1 MCAALGQRSKGVKIK
16 VTRVEDVRS
25 AESNRS
31 EDDVAAEEEEVGD
44 AEGSQQVV
52 EHIVHLPGFQIL
64 DVYHRVVKNC
74 VTSYLS
80 DIRYLRVF
88 VFQNKKMRANIL

>member
-1 MCAALGQRSKGVKIK
+1 MCAAQGQRSKGGLIK
-16 VTRVEDVRS
+16 FTRVEDVRS

-44 AEGSQQVV
+44 AEGGQQVV

-64 DVYHRVVKNC
+64 DVYHRVVRI
-74 VTSYLS
+74 VLHHIYLIS
-80 DIRYLRVF
+80 DI
-88 VFQNKKMRANIL
+88 

>member
-1 MCAALGQRSKGVKIK
+1 MCAAQGQRSKGGLIK
-16 VTRVEDVRS
+16 FTRVEDVRS

-52 EHIVHLPGFQIL
+52 EHVVHLPGFQIA
-64 DVYHRVVKNC
+64 
-74 VTSYLS
+74 
-80 DIRYLRVF
+80 IRF
-88 VFQNKKMRANIL
+88 

>member
-1 MCAALGQRSKGVKIK
+1 MCAAQGQRSKVKGVKIK

-44 AEGSQQVV
+44 AESGQQVV
-52 EHIVHLPGFQIL
+52 EHIVHLPGFQIA
-64 DVYHRVVKNC
+64 
-74 VTSYLS
+74 
-80 DIRYLRVF
+80 IRF
-88 VFQNKKMRANIL
+88 

>member
-1 MCAALGQRSKGVKIK
+1 MRPFTFVNDTQCVLHRVKGQRGFKIK
-16 VTRVEDVRS
+16 FTRVEDVRS

-64 DVYHRVVKNC
+64 DVYHRVVRI
-74 VTSYLS
+74 VLHHIYLIS
-80 DIRYLRVF
+80 DI
-88 VFQNKKMRANIL
+88 